1 MRVAGIIAEYD
12 PFHAGHAWQIG
23 QLRQQGFDRIVI
35 CMSSWAVQRGGIP
48 ILPPLVRAQAALE
61 AGADLVIALPAP
73 YACRSAEGFAAAGV
87 GLLNGLGC
95 VDTLAFGAE
104 TADKDALLDTARLLL
119 GQPYAAALRQ
129 QLAGGTPYA
138 AARAAAAESIRPG
151 AGALLAG
158 PNNNLGVEYCKA
170 ILAQRAALTPL
181 PVPRRGAAH
190 GQEGETG
197 GFASASWI
205 RRRIALRGI
214 EGARG
219 LVPPAAFA
227 LYEQAAAAGLLT
239 SARAF
244 DLALLSRLRALTP
257 EQLARIRG
265 VNEGLQHRLADAV
278 RTAPDRPGA
287 VRHGQD
293 PPLCPRPAAPPGA
306 GRGAGL
312 PGGRAARSAA
322 LSARAGCPP
331 AGPGTV
337 RRRTAALRC
346 VPGPADAA
354 KRGLRGR
361 GKGRVCRGGFCFP
374 LPCTARRDGAGPDPE
389 TGDPVK
395 AGQSFSSERRIRE
408 QDVNFA
414 PKFAFL
420 SLNRFLNIE

>member
-265 VNEGLQHRLADAV
+265 VNEGCSTGW
-278 RTAPDRPGA
+278 RTRCAPPPPPG
-287 VRHGQD
+287 R
-293 PPLCPRPAAPPGA
+293 CTTRPRPAAMPTPGCA
-306 GRGAGL
+306 AWRWTRRWIT
-312 PGGRAARSAA
+312 GRAR
-322 LSARAGCPP
+322 CPVCRPICTCWLP
-331 AGPGTV
+331 AGP
-337 RRRTAALRC
+337 ALELC
-346 VPGPADAA
+346 
-354 KRGLRGR
+354 
-361 GKGRVCRGGFCFP
+361 GGAQ
-374 LPCTARRDGAGPDPE
+374 LPCGVSLARLMRQSEDCAAVGKAECAAADFASLCRARPAGMGQAL
-389 TGDPVK
+389 TQKPV
-395 AGQSFSSERRIRE
+395 I
-408 QDVNFA
+408 
-414 PKFAFL
+414 L
-420 SLNRFLNIE
+420 

>member
-87 GLLNGLGC
+87 GLLNALGC

-170 ILAQRAALTPL
+170 ILAQHAALTPL

-244 DLALLSRLRALTP
+244 DLVLLSRLRALTP

-278 RTAPDRPGA
+278 RTAPTARALYDTAKTRRYAHARLRRLALDAALDYREGALPGL
-287 VRHGQD
+287 
-293 PPLCPRPAAPPGA
+293 PPYLHVLAARRPALELCGGA
-306 GRGAGL
+306 QL
-312 PGGRAARSAA
+312 PCGVSLARLMRQSEDCAAVGKAECAAADFASLCRAR
-322 LSARAGCPP
+322 P
-331 AGPGTV
+331 AGMGQ
-337 RRRTAALRC
+337 ALTQ
-346 VPGPADAA
+346 
-354 KRGLRGR
+354 K
-361 GKGRVCRGGFCFP
+361 
-374 LPCTARRDGAGPDPE
+374 
-389 TGDPVK
+389 PV
-395 AGQSFSSERRIRE
+395 I
-408 QDVNFA
+408 
-414 PKFAFL
+414 L
-420 SLNRFLNIE
+420 